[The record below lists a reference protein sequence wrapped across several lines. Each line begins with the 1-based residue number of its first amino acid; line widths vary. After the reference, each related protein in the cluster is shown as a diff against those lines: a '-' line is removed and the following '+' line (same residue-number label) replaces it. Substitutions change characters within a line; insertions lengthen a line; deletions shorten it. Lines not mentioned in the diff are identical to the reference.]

1 MSPWGVSRDGNK
13 PLPLGHR
20 FSIFRFL
27 PSPSS
32 LMVINPH
39 SSFSQWSIAY
49 SLGPH
54 LKAPYLP
61 LSTTRFPIRVVPHFS
76 RDSCRIRFPPCT
88 SVSVSFP
95 QRNLFLTSRR
105 PSHTRMFLHL
115 IPKTK
120 EGRVVPRKGSSAGY
134 ASALHPSA
142 QCFPAFV
149 LPRGIIILRVFPKQF
164 IDQRTHI
171 YIAYH
176 SFDLR
181 EGMVLPFQPQH
192 EFPPQQR
199 WNRNSII

>member
-32 LMVINPH
+32 LMVINSH

-142 QCFPAFV
+142 QCFPAVV
-149 LPRGIIILRVFPKQF
+149 LPGGIMILRLFPKTIYWQTNSYLHCIPF
-164 IDQRTHI
+164 IWP
-171 YIAYH
+171 
-176 SFDLR
+176 
-181 EGMVLPFQPQH
+181 EGG
-192 EFPPQQR
+192 
-199 WNRNSII
+199 NGTSI